1 MTLVMKCRGRRDA
14 SNGILHKSTIYGR
27 HIHFWGKLPISMS
40 FEQTVLFQPKLIF
53 KVQQPEGKKEIF
65 EKKVATI
72 ISGKMHGAMRG
83 GENTFSR
90 HTLFLNFFPHLLS
103 AP

>member
-1 MTLVMKCRGRRDA
+1 MAVTFIFGENYQFSCLL
-14 SNGILHKSTIYGR
+14 S
-27 HIHFWGKLPISMS
+27 KL
-40 FEQTVLFQPKLIF
+40 QPKFF

-90 HTLFLNFFPHLLS
+90 HTLFLIFFHIC
-103 AP
+103 